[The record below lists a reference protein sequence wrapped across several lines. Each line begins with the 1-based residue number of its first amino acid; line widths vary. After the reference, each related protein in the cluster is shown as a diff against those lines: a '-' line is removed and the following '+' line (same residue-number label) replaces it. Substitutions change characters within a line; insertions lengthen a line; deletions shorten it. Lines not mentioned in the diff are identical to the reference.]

1 MFFLYDFLSYLQ
13 DRAANPAHLAANL
26 LPCLGLPSKIHRVN
40 LISFIHLQFPQQ
52 GDIKI
57 STIPTHWLP
66 ICNNELKSRSQND
79 WNTIFKIKWQHFIF
93 SRKECEDVAS
103 TLSQNGISA
112 IPYHAGLGPSDRT
125 NAQDRWIKD
134 KVDVICATIA
144 FGN

>member
-1 MFFLYDFLSYLQ
+1 M
-13 DRAANPAHLAANL
+13 
-26 LPCLGLPSKIHRVN
+26 
-40 LISFIHLQFPQQ
+40 
-52 GDIKI
+52 
-57 STIPTHWLP
+57 TT
-66 ICNNELKSRSQND
+66 
-79 WNTIFKIKWQHFIF
+79 FKIFF
-93 SRKECEDVAS
+93 RKECEDVAS

>member
-1 MFFLYDFLSYLQ
+1 MIEIQF
-13 DRAANPAHLAANL
+13 
-26 LPCLGLPSKIHRVN
+26 SKEN
-40 LISFIHLQFPQQ
+40 
-52 GDIKI
+52 DN
-57 STIPTHWLP
+57 
-66 ICNNELKSRSQND
+66 ICN
-79 WNTIFKIKWQHFIF
+79 F

-103 TLSQNGISA
+103 TLRQNGISA